1 MRIHTLGALLVGT
14 MAGCIGNLTPI
25 QRAQDAANEFTTATR
40 FGRMDMAL
48 ERVSREDREAFV
60 RRHAAWGTTVRIV
73 DCDILGVR
81 LTDREHAEV
90 TLAVS
95 WQRVDE
101 SEMRVTHLAQHWDAG
116 QQALMVHRP
125 SFAGRVFPSWRAP
138 SGRTNA
144 SPRAQ
149 KQLERVGRA
158 ARGSAR
164 RGAFERAFFS
174 ADLEAIPAVHRF
186 DVEHFA
192 SGNAKDT
199 LHRRSHVLVHAI
211 GELDYD
217 DRAFAGSANQPT
229 CHRS

>member
-101 SEMRVTHLAQHWDAG
+101 SEMRVTHLAQHWRDRKGAWLLDSEERAG
-116 QQALMVHRP
+116 GDVGLLGEQAKVLRP
-125 SFAGRVFPSWRAP
+125 S
-138 SGRTNA
+138 
-144 SPRAQ
+144 
-149 KQLERVGRA
+149 
-158 ARGSAR
+158 ARPVQ
-164 RGAFERAFFS
+164 FETITIR
-174 ADLEAIPAVHRF
+174 
-186 DVEHFA
+186 
-192 SGNAKDT
+192 
-199 LHRRSHVLVHAI
+199 
-211 GELDYD
+211 
-217 DRAFAGSANQPT
+217 
-229 CHRS
+229 